1 MKIAL
6 KEAQETRFWLR
17 NIRESGLLV
26 EKEVSDLFQE
36 CVELIKIINAIITNT
51 KRKMNEE

>member
-26 EKEVSDLFQE
+26 EKEISDLFQE